1 MAEDRGIQA
10 TWYDLPE
17 GGEAEYLS
25 WLHEEYI
32 PESLRRPGFLW
43 AAHYRLEKGASP
55 SAAHRV
61 KAFIDEPGL
70 GRGGEFILVFGA
82 RSAHDFLDPAPEEL
96 LKSCDA
102 RAREMLARRA
112 GERTAYFTEVGRV
125 DGPEVAKRG
134 PGLTPA
140 PNIQF
145 GAYRAKDPAYDLDFA
160 LWYLHDRLEALKT
173 MKGCVGARKL
183 LSLGG
188 WARHGI
194 LYEFDSLEGHE
205 HFFRSLEANAMDERT
220 EIGKVVRAVEHGPG
234 SPSKARRIWP
244 EV

>member
-1 MAEDRGIQA
+1 MAEDCGIWA

-17 GGEAEYLS
+17 EGEAEYLS
-25 WLHEEYI
+25 WLHGEYI
-32 PESLRRPGFLW
+32 PAALERPGYLW
-43 AAHYRLEKGASP
+43 AAHYRLDKGASP
-55 SAAHRV
+55 SAAHQV
-61 KAFIDEPGL
+61 KAFIDDPGL
-70 GRGGEFILVFGA
+70 GKGGEFILIFGA
-82 RSAHDFLDPAPEEL
+82 NSAHDFLDPAPDDL
-96 LKSCDA
+96 LQSYDP
-102 RAREMLARRA
+102 RSREMIARRE

-125 DGPEVAKRG
+125 DGPEIARRG

-145 GAYRAKDPAYDLDFA
+145 GAYRAKDPAYDSDFA
-160 LWYLHDRLEALKT
+160 LWYIHDRLAALRT

-183 LSLGG
+183 ISLGG

-194 LYEFDSLEGHE
+194 FYEFVSQEGHE
-205 HFFRSLEANAMDERT
+205 YFFQMLEANAMDT
-220 EIGKVVRAVEHGPG
+220 STAIGGVVRAVEHGPG